1 MKLLEITRIMQ
12 QLDNELCEL
21 GESEVSEIIGEIL
34 PEKVD
39 NLYSVLSSYQA
50 EIERIAAIITE
61 FQQTKRS
68 LQSGMD
74 RLKEYIVYSMEST
87 GAKKLPGDR
96 YTLSLVA
103 RESYEW
109 DDREL
114 FTDDFI
120 TLNQAMPGMVKR
132 AFALDKTVAKEF
144 AKANPTSNLL
154 WKKVTKPFV
163 QFRVKKGV

>member
-1 MKLLEITRIMQ
+1 MKLLEITRIMN

-21 GESEVSEIIGEIL
+21 SEEDLSRIIGEIL

-39 NLYSVLSSYQA
+39 NLYSVLSSYSA
-50 EIERIAAIITE
+50 EIDRITNIITE

-68 LQSGMD
+68 LQNGME
-74 RLKEYIVYSMEST
+74 RLKDYIRYSMEST
-87 GAKKLPGDR
+87 GTKKLPGDR
-96 YTLSLVA
+96 YTLSLTE
-103 RESYEW
+103 RTSYEW

-114 FTDDFI
+114 FTEDYI

-132 AFALDKTVAKEF
+132 SFTLDKNVAKEY

-154 WKKVTKPFV
+154 WTKITKPFI

>member
-1 MKLLEITRIMQ
+1 MSCA
-12 QLDNELCEL
+12 N
-21 GESEVSEIIGEIL
+21 SEKVKFVEIIGEIL

-39 NLYSVLSSYQA
+39 NIYSVLGSYSA
-50 EIERIAAIITE
+50 EIDRITGIIAE

-68 LQSGMD
+68 LQNGMD

-87 GAKKLPGDR
+87 GTKKLPGDR

-114 FTDDFI
+114 FTEDFI
-120 TLNQAMPGMVKR
+120 ALNQAMPGMVKR
-132 AFALDKTVAKEF
+132 SFTLDKNVAKEY

-154 WKKVTKPFV
+154 WTKVTKPFI
-163 QFRVKKGV
+163 QFCVKKGV

>member
-12 QLDNELCEL
+12 QLDNELCDL

-39 NLYSVLSSYQA
+39 NLYSVLSSYQS
-50 EIERIAAIITE
+50 EIERITAIITE
-61 FQQTKRS
+61 FQQTKKS
-68 LQSGMD
+68 LQGGMS
-74 RLKEYIVYSMEST
+74 RLKDYIVFSMQST
-87 GAKKLPGDR
+87 ETKKLPGDR
-96 YTLSLVA
+96 YTLSLVE
-103 RESYEW
+103 RDSFEW

-163 QFRVKKGV
+163 QFRVKKGL